1 MSWALI
7 ISLILGFGVI
17 FLCSW
22 PLLIS
27 CDLFPFL
34 LRVSWPGL
42 AFEYDEKPHL
52 RLLGYRITLQ
62 GAKKKSKKPLV
73 EKAEKSSKKTKTKK
87 KKKKKSFKKFNLQ
100 LIKEIWGK
108 ETIQI
113 ILKKCIKLLAKLVKS
128 FKFKGVKGDIG
139 SLDYYQTG
147 VLSGLLYAAPEFKKI
162 DLKTNFVGEQ
172 SLSVSLS
179 LSLGKVLFALLTFVI
194 TFPFLRTWKLYNFLL
209 QPNNAAKTK

>member
-1 MSWALI
+1 MSWI
-7 ISLILGFGVI
+7 IAISIVVGLGSL
-17 FLCSW
+17 FLFW

-52 RLLGYRITLQ
+52 RLLGYKFTFSEKEEKPEKPKLEE
-62 GAKKKSKKPLV
+62 AKEV
-73 EKAEKSSKKTKTKK
+73 SKKTKSKK
-87 KKKKKSFKKFNLQ
+87 KKKKKAFKKFNLQ
-100 LIKEIWGK
+100 LVKEIWAT

-113 ILKKCIKLLAKLVKS
+113 ILKKCIKFLSKLVKS
-128 FKFKGVKGDIG
+128 FRFKEVKGNIG

-147 VLSGLLYAAPEFKKI
+147 VLTGLLYAIPEYKKL

-172 SLSVSLS
+172 SLSVSLR
-179 LSLGKVLFALLTFVI
+179 LSLGKVLFALFTLVLTL
-194 TFPFLRTWKLYNFLL
+194 PFFRIWKLYNFLH
-209 QPNNAAKTK
+209 QPKNAAKTK